1 MNEGDDTDA
10 VEDTDAARDTDAAA
24 DADDPGGDPLAWETR
39 GGEIEYSCPGF
50 DVRRD
55 DVTLPDG
62 TETEFHCLTERP
74 SVVLLPFTPD
84 GDVVV
89 IEEWRQ
95 AVGRVNFGLPAGGFE
110 AGEAP
115 VEAARRELAEE
126 TGHEAAAFEE
136 LGAFEPANGLLDST
150 FHYFLARGCEPTAA
164 QALDPDESIRV
175 GTAPFAELRDR
186 AAAGELRD
194 GRSALAVLQYALRT
208 ASDGNRG
215 IRP

>member
-1 MNEGDDTDA
+1 MNEGDDGDATD
-10 VEDTDAARDTDAAA
+10 EMGEG
-24 DADDPGGDPLAWETR
+24 DDGNGAHGDPLAWETH
-39 GGEIEYSCPGF
+39 GGEIEYACPGF

-62 TETEFHCLTERP
+62 TETEFHYLTERP

-95 AVGRVNFGLPAGGFE
+95 AVGRVNAGLPAGGLE
-110 AGEAP
+110 SGEVP
-115 VEAARRELAEE
+115 LDAARRELAEE
-126 TGHEAAAFEE
+126 TGHEADAFEE
-136 LGAFEPANGLLDST
+136 LGVFEPANGLLDST

-164 QALDPDESIRV
+164 QELDHNESIRV
-175 GTAPFAELRDR
+175 GTASFADLRDR
-186 AAAGELRD
+186 AVAGELRD

-208 ASDGNRG
+208 A
-215 IRP
+215 